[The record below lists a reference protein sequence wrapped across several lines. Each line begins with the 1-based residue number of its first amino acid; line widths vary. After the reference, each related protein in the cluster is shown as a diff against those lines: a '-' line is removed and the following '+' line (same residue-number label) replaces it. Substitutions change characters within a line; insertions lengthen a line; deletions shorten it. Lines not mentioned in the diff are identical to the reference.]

1 MIPTTTYEADLS
13 RRCQSGE
20 LCARVLDHGDFCGRE
35 IDKAHGLE
43 LCTWHSEEFKGLPHR
58 DDDLEPP
65 TEKNVCSRCRKRPV
79 AYRVSRLCGNCH
91 KVMHRQNVVE
101 SGKRSKRL

>member
-1 MIPTTTYEADLS
+1 MTDPDLCPKPL
-13 RRCQSGE
+13 R
-20 LCARVLDHGDFCGRE
+20 HGVPCGRE
-35 IDKAHGLE
+35 IDLDHGLG
-43 LCTWHSEEFKGLPHR
+43 LCLWHSEEVAKKPHA
-58 DDDLEPP
+58 DDDDVPCP
-65 TEKNVCSRCRKRPV
+65 NRNFCTRCNKRPV

>member
-20 LCARVLDHGDFCGRE
+20 LCARVLDHGDFCGRA
-35 IDKAHGLE
+35 IDKAHGLG
-43 LCTWHSEEFKGLPHR
+43 LCLWHSEEVAKKPHA
-58 DDDLEPP
+58 DDDDESPSA
-65 TEKNVCSRCRKRPV
+65 KNVCSRCRKRPV